1 MNYLFIGVQGSGK
14 GTQAKLVS
22 KNLNMPHISTG
33 DLLRATAGKAREEID
48 SYITKGNLVPD
59 SLILKI
65 LLGRLS
71 QEDCKNGFILDGYPR
86 NLQQA
91 KDLDAAGI
99 KIDNAFNIEIT
110 DEESLKRLS
119 GRWNC
124 KKCGAGFNTHVEIL
138 KPKQEGICD
147 VCGGPLSQR
156 QDDASEEAINQRL
169 KTYHEEINPV
179 IKFYNTTKVNGEQP
193 VEKVNA
199 DIEKAIKW
207 MRMFK

>member
-14 GTQAKLVS
+14 GTQAGLVS

-33 DLLRATAGKAREEID
+33 DLLRATTGKAREEID

-65 LLGRLS
+65 LSERLS

-99 KIDNAFNIEIT
+99 KIDNAFNIEIS
-110 DEESLKRLS
+110 DEEAIKRMT

-124 KKCGAGFNTHVEIL
+124 RKCGATYNVNVESL
-138 KPKQEGICD
+138 KPRQEKTCD
-147 VCGGPLSQR
+147 VCGSQLSQR
-156 QDDASEEAINQRL
+156 ADDASIDAINQRL
-169 KTYHEEINPV
+169 KTYHEQMTPV
-179 IKFYNTTKVNGEQP
+179 IKFYNTTKVNGEQS

-199 DIEKAIKW
+199 DIVKAIKW